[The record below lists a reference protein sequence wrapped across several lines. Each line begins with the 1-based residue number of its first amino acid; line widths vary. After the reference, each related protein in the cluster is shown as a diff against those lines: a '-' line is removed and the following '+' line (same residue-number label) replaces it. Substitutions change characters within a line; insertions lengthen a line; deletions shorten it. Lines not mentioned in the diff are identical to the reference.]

1 MTCPA
6 TMPTMDDNDARHDT
20 TGMSHDTTPTVD
32 TATAARRL
40 GITEDA
46 VRARIRR
53 GTLAGEKIGAVW
65 HIHLPTGATTD
76 HEPARHDTTD
86 RRETRRAPEPD
97 ALAEQLRSEVGYLR
111 EQLATT
117 LRQLAAERERADVLQ
132 REALGRI
139 EALSASSM
147 PVWTDT
153 SDQRESRQQEAPV
166 DSGGVWARL
175 RRILSG

>member
-1 MTCPA
+1 
-6 TMPTMDDNDARHDT
+6 MDDNDARRDT

-32 TATAARRL
+32 TATAAQRL
-40 GITEDA
+40 GITDDA

-53 GTLAGEKIGAVW
+53 GTLRGEKVGAVW
-65 HIHLPTGATTD
+65 HIHLPTGATPD

-86 RRETRRAPEPD
+86 RRATRRDPEPD
-97 ALAEQLRSEVGYLR
+97 ALAEQLRSEVEYLR

-117 LRQLAAERERADVLQ
+117 LRQLGAERERADVLQ

-139 EALSASSM
+139 EALSM

-153 SDQRESRQQEAPV
+153 SDQEELRQQEAPV
-166 DSGGVWARL
+166 DSDGVWARL
-175 RRILSG
+175 RRFLIG

>member
-1 MTCPA
+1 
-6 TMPTMDDNDARHDT
+6 MPGMDDDDARRDT

-32 TATAARRL
+32 TAAAAQRL

-53 GTLAGEKIGAVW
+53 GTLRGEKVGAVW
-65 HIHLPTGATTD
+65 QVRLPTGATPD

-86 RRETRRAPEPD
+86 RRETRRDPEPD
-97 ALAEQLRSEVGYLR
+97 ALAEQLRSEVDYLR

-117 LRQLAAERERADVLQ
+117 LRQMGAERERADVLQ

-153 SDQRESRQQEAPV
+153 SDQEELRQQEAHV
-166 DSGGVWARL
+166 DSAGVWARL
-175 RRILSG
+175 RRFLIG

>member
-1 MTCPA
+1 
-6 TMPTMDDNDARHDT
+6 MDDNDARRDT

-32 TATAARRL
+32 TATAAQRL
-40 GITEDA
+40 GITDDA

-53 GTLAGEKIGAVW
+53 GTLRGEKVGAVW
-65 HIHLPTGATTD
+65 HIHLPTGVTPD

-86 RRETRRAPEPD
+86 RRETRRDPEPD
-97 ALAEQLRSEVGYLR
+97 ALAEHLQGEIEYLR

-117 LRQLAAERERADVLQ
+117 LRQLGAERERADVLQ

-139 EALSASSM
+139 EALSASST

-153 SDQRESRQQEAPV
+153 SDQGESRQQEAPV

-175 RRILSG
+175 RRFLIG

>member
-1 MTCPA
+1 
-6 TMPTMDDNDARHDT
+6 MPTMDDNDARHDT

-86 RRETRRAPEPD
+86 RRETRREPEPD

-117 LRQLAAERERADVLQ
+117 LRQLGAERERADTLMY
-132 REALGRI
+132 RSLERI
-139 EALSASSM
+139 EALGSSVSVE
-147 PVWTDT
+147 PD
-153 SDQRESRQQEAPV
+153 DQDVGQGGGDSV

-175 RRILSG
+175 RQWWNGQTVR